1 MVIFMS
7 SLGNKKVIA
16 ENINYYLMLTE
27 KTQKELC
34 KDLGFKET
42 TVSDWINAKTYPRID
57 KIEMM
62 ANYFGIQKS
71 NLIEK
76 RSATDKSVFS
86 IYSYTYIPESISAG
100 ALENI
105 NAIND
110 LPQIDMPDAILG
122 KYAHDKDI
130 VFMTVNGESM
140 NRVISNHSVIAV
152 KTNIDRNLLSN
163 GDIVIASNNGGYTVK
178 RFINDERNQRII
190 LRPDSTDESFSDIII
205 PYDIADDLR
214 IFGKVVVYS
223 FIL

>member
-1 MVIFMS
+1 MDKTA
-7 SLGNKKVIA
+7 N
-16 ENINYYLMLTE
+16 E
-27 KTQKELC
+27 KFLS
-34 KDLGFKET
+34 DLGLRILERRKE
-42 TVSDWINAKTYPRID
+42 INMSQDELARILGYKSRSSIN
-57 KIEMM
+57 KIEKGR
-62 ANYFGIQKS
+62 NDIPQSK
-71 NLIEK
+71 LEK
-76 RSATDKSVFS
+76 IAIALSTTQAHLMGFNDRNAIKFS
-86 IYSYTYIPESISAG
+86 SYIYIPESISAG

-152 KTNIDRNLLSN
+152 KTNVDRNSLSN

-223 FIL
+223 VIL

>member
-1 MVIFMS
+1 MDKTA
-7 SLGNKKVIA
+7 N
-16 ENINYYLMLTE
+16 E
-27 KTQKELC
+27 KFLS
-34 KDLGFKET
+34 DLGLRILERRKE
-42 TVSDWINAKTYPRID
+42 INMSQDELARILGYKSRSSIN
-57 KIEMM
+57 KIEKGR
-62 ANYFGIQKS
+62 NDIPQSK
-71 NLIEK
+71 LEK
-76 RSATDKSVFS
+76 IAIALSTTQAHLMGFNDRNAIKFS
-86 IYSYTYIPESISAG
+86 SYIYVPESISAG

-152 KTNIDRNLLSN
+152 KTN

-223 FIL
+223 VIL

>member
-1 MVIFMS
+1 MDKTA
-7 SLGNKKVIA
+7 N
-16 ENINYYLMLTE
+16 E
-27 KTQKELC
+27 KFLS
-34 KDLGFKET
+34 DLGLRILERRKE
-42 TVSDWINAKTYPRID
+42 INMSQDELARILGYKSRSSIN
-57 KIEMM
+57 KIEKGR
-62 ANYFGIQKS
+62 NDIPQSK
-71 NLIEK
+71 LEK
-76 RSATDKSVFS
+76 IAIALSTTQAHLMGFNDRNAIKFS
-86 IYSYTYIPESISAG
+86 SYTYIPESISAG

-223 FIL
+223 VIL